1 MPRMRESDRVREVS
15 RKRKSDQRTLRE
27 RGAAIAYVASVERLR
42 KLRTE
47 TQRDLF
53 VSRLEL
59 RREWQGIQNAALAA
73 LA

>member
-1 MPRMRESDRVREVS
+1 MSRRKVR
-15 RKRKSDQRTLRE
+15 DQRTLRE
-27 RGAAIAYVASVERLR
+27 RGAAIAYAASVERLH
-42 KLRTE
+42 KLNAE

-53 VSRLEL
+53 VSRLAL